1 MAVVLL
7 PCLALAAP
15 EECYGQVSKVLDGD
29 TIEVLI
35 QKADPRIQSAVEVIR
50 LADVNSP
57 ELDTPPGLLARDF
70 AYAVLLN
77 KRIFLD
83 IDDLSGNGRDAS
95 GRLVCVV
102 YLTGSYG
109 QPLPAPSFNRM
120 LVDSGYA
127 IVKDFKDNE
136 FQPARKIEAPQ
147 EMGARWTSCC
157 KNPFGAFSGRSR
169 MPLLSSSRR
178 RPGKPLTGCAAS
190 EEKRLPAEK
199 GFRPGIWKG

>member
-136 FQPARKIEAPQ
+136 FQPADWWSKEGMSKDRSSPGNGSQVDELLQ
-147 EMGARWTSCC
+147 EPLRSLLRPLQDAAALEFEKKARETADWLR
-157 KNPFGAFSGRSR
+157 GQ
-169 MPLLSSSRR
+169 
-178 RPGKPLTGCAAS
+178 
-190 EEKRLPAEK
+190 
-199 GFRPGIWKG
+199 